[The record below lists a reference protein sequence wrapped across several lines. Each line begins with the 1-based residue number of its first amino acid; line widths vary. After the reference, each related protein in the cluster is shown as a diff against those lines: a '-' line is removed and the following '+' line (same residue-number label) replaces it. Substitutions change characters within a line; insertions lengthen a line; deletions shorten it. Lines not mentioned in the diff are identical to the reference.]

1 MANIKNLNPSDP
13 NKGINM
19 SLPTKGSTN
28 WSEDFENLFAIAIR
42 DHDHS
47 GDGKGAIIS
56 AVELKVGT
64 LRNVADQNQVL
75 SGGIGGISFEPVD
88 SSGDIFTLSNAG
100 DSMVVEYVLKQT
112 SGTAST
118 GLGLGRSGQ
127 LFCHRYMK
135 DNATYIELSDEYMGD
150 DLDIV
155 FNVNESTGK
164 IEYTISSNNTY
175 DFRFFIRKVVLG

>member
-1 MANIKNLNPSDP
+1 MANTKNLNPSDGD
-13 NKGINM
+13 KGINM

-56 AVELKVGT
+56 ATELKVGT

-75 SGGIGGISFEPVD
+75 TASVTNQPVD
-88 SSGDIFTLSNAG
+88 SSGEIFTLANAG
-100 DSMVVEYVLKQT
+100 DSMVVEYVLKQ
-112 SGTAST
+112 SNGNAST

-127 LFCHRYMK
+127 LFCHRYIK
-135 DNATYIELSDEYMGD
+135 NNATYIEISDEYMGD

-164 IEYTISSNNTY
+164 LEYSNSGINTY
-175 DFRFFIRKVVLG
+175 DFRFFIRKVVL